1 MEDFLKSLESAK
13 ASVKGAFDTVGSS
26 AFNGARTVVET
37 SRKVEEEGTPM
48 RRGIKVVRES
58 ANDAIRKAHGSATDA
73 AGQVDGMVTL
83 VRSRLAPLDP
93 IAAHADEL
101 RKSRPEALVGLITAP
116 VVLLSVFGGKVA
128 MARNGLSCACAAGL
142 AVYGATFW
150 EQRK

>member
-1 MEDFLKSLESAK
+1 
-13 ASVKGAFDTVGSS
+13 
-26 AFNGARTVVET
+26 
-37 SRKVEEEGTPM
+37 M

-101 RKSRPEALVGLITAP
+101 RKSRPEALVGLITAA
-116 VVLLSVFGGKVA
+116 VLLIPLLRQKTSGVQGDLF
-128 MARNGLSCACAAGL
+128 MYSRS
-142 AVYGATFW
+142 
-150 EQRK
+150 